1 MVLFLSVV
9 ILVLAVFS
17 VAVVVVVVA
26 VVWVVLLVAVAV
38 SVVVVVAVEVVL
50 ASYHLDYNLLEDNN
64 HQIRQNQYPILN
76 NHLSYLRLNRLLSIS
91 VMVSVKCNEN
101 KC

>member
-9 ILVLAVFS
+9 ILVSAVFS
-17 VAVVVVVVA
+17 
-26 VVWVVLLVAVAV
+26 VAV
-38 SVVVVVAVEVVL
+38 SVVVVASVVWVVFSVTFDVAVVVVVEVVL

-64 HQIRQNQYPILN
+64 HQIRQNQYPVLN